1 MDSKLIKIGDFSKLN
16 HVSISTLRLYDE
28 IGILKPI
35 FIDKSTNYRYYS
47 INQNARLD
55 MIQYMK
61 ELNMSLSE
69 IKDVLNSND
78 LNLIESTLI
87 KKKRQIKDQISDL
100 NNSLNAISRT
110 ISSIERFRTAPK
122 KWMITIEYISHRRIY
137 TMKTKSNFYDY
148 DISMYEKE
156 LKTLKDTMIDNN
168 IPQVYFCNA
177 GSSIN
182 KDDFINNRY
191 ISNEVF
197 VIVDDDFPTL
207 KNVKRLDSG
216 MYACIYLDD
225 FEEEVLYGK
234 KLLDFCIKNNYT
246 ICGNYIC
253 EVITEF
259 NVFSDQ
265 KRSMYLRLQ
274 VPLTFK

>member
-110 ISSIERFRTAPK
+110 INSIERFRTSPK
-122 KWMITIEYISHRRIY
+122 KGMITIEYIPHRRIY

-207 KNVKRLDSG
+207 ENVKRLDSG

-225 FEEEVLYGK
+225 FEEEVLYGR

>member
-110 ISSIERFRTAPK
+110 ISSIERFRTSLK
-122 KWMITIEYISHRRIY
+122 KGMITIEYIPHRRIY

-207 KNVKRLDSG
+207 ENVKRLDSG

>member
-110 ISSIERFRTAPK
+110 ISSIERFRTSPK
-122 KWMITIEYISHRRIY
+122 KRMITIEYIPHRRIY

-207 KNVKRLDSG
+207 ENVKRLDSG

-225 FEEEVLYGK
+225 FEEEVLYGR

>member
-110 ISSIERFRTAPK
+110 ISSIERFRTSPK
-122 KWMITIEYISHRRIY
+122 KWMITIEYIPHRRIY

-207 KNVKRLDSG
+207 ENVKRLDSG

-225 FEEEVLYGK
+225 FEEEVLYGR